1 VHFGVVLIAV
11 ALAAS
16 AAHGASAT
24 VRLRVG
30 QSATVSGY
38 KFTYVGATTSRSGQ
52 KTTVSAGVRVQK
64 GGRDLGVYAPA
75 VSTYPNSTEGIG
87 TPSVRTGLR
96 EDVYLTLVSSPNQQG
111 RVTLG
116 VRINSMIVWLWIGG
130 AVMAIGTV
138 LALLPS
144 LRRRPRPVADE
155 RSEPDAEPDAAL
167 EEVTA

>member
-1 VHFGVVLIAV
+1 M
-11 ALAAS
+11 
-16 AAHGASAT
+16 
-24 VRLRVG
+24 
-30 QSATVSGY
+30 
-38 KFTYVGATTSRSGQ
+38 
-52 KTTVSAGVRVQK
+52 QK
-64 GGRDLGVYAPA
+64 GDRTLGVYAPA

-116 VRINSMIVWLWIGG
+116 IRINSMIVWLWIGG

-144 LRRRPRPVADE
+144 LRRRPRPVAG
-155 RSEPDAEPDAAL
+155 
-167 EEVTA
+167 